1 MLSAHRD
8 RLDTSCPRKIWCTFG
23 GMVVRDL
30 ARGFLL
36 VGAACGSA
44 AECGAAAMGLRQSP
58 QNVLLIVLDDV
69 GTDLIGA
76 YEALETAQ
84 GRPPGLQASTPAI
97 DQLLAAQGVT
107 FSRAWTAPKCS
118 PTRAQILTG
127 LHPFHSG
134 IGAIVRAEPFVGARN
149 PGLYPEAVLLPQCL
163 RGASTPYTSAAVGKW
178 HLGDIVQLEADA
190 GHALGFPHGQ
200 WFEFYAGSRFNLE
213 PAYAGASANP
223 YFSWRKVYANSL
235 GAPTPCGPTGLPCEV
250 QVVAPPSRNYATA
263 DTAEDALALIP
274 TLPEPWFLY
283 VSFNAV
289 HAPYHVPPADL
300 PMAPCLPGAG
310 ASLPC
315 ALQVSNSAVS
325 RARCMMSSLDQQV
338 GRLIC
343 ASDPADT
350 TFILIGDNGSPQQAT
365 APPHD
370 PLHAKGT
377 MYEGGVR
384 VPLIVRS
391 PLIPPARRGAVEAK
405 LVCSVDLYPTVLEIG
420 GVPLSANTATDGV
433 SLVPYLVSDNAP
445 TLRWM
450 SYTEGFFP
458 NFRPTSAGVP
468 PAGYVC
474 HYQNQA
480 LRDGRFKL
488 IRRTRRDHQNNALI
502 LVSEE
507 FYDLGQGGPPD
518 TSVTPPAPTPDWFE
532 ANDLLASGAP
542 LTGEPREAYGRLGRA
557 LTARY
562 PTLVR

>member
-1 MLSAHRD
+1 VPLENLVYLGAMR
-8 RLDTSCPRKIWCTFG
+8 G
-23 GMVVRDL
+23 RDL
-30 ARGFLL
+30 FV
-36 VGAACGSA
+36 VGLFVGVV
-44 AECGAAAMGLRQSP
+44 CGAAAECEAALGSPTPPP

-69 GTDLIGA
+69 GTDLIGT
-76 YEALETAQ
+76 YETLEVSQ
-84 GRPPGLQASTPAI
+84 GRAPGLPASTPAI

-134 IGAIVRAEPFVGARN
+134 IGAIVRAEPFTGARN
-149 PGLYPEAVLLPQCL
+149 PGLFPEAELLPQQL
-163 RGASTPYTSAAVGKW
+163 RAAPTPYASAAVGKW
-178 HLGDIVQLEADA
+178 HLGDIVQLDDDP
-190 GHALGFPHGQ
+190 GHALGWPHGQ
-200 WFEFYAGSRFNLE
+200 WFEYYAGSRFNLE
-213 PAYAGASANP
+213 AANAGSSANP
-223 YFSWRKVYANSL
+223 YFSWRKVYASAN
-235 GAPTPCGPTGLPCEV
+235 GASTPCGPSSQACEV
-250 QVVAPPSRNYATA
+250 PVYAPPSRNYATA
-263 DTAEDALALIP
+263 DTAEDALALIA

-300 PMAPCLPGAG
+300 PTAPCLPGAG

-315 ALQVSNSAVS
+315 ALAVTNSVVE
-325 RARCMMSSLDQQV
+325 RARCMMSALDQQI

-350 TFILIGDNGSPQQAT
+350 TFILIGDNGSPQNAT
-365 APPHD
+365 AAPHD

-384 VPLIVRS
+384 VPLIIRS
-391 PLIPPARRGAVEAK
+391 PLVPPTRRGTVEPR
-405 LVCSVDLYPTVLEIG
+405 LVCSVDLHSTVLELAG
-420 GVPLSANTATDGV
+420 APAANTATDGV
-433 SLVPYLVSDNAP
+433 SLVPYLVAANAP

-450 SYTEGFFP
+450 SYSEGFFP
-458 NFRPTSAGVP
+458 NFRPTASGVP
-468 PAGYVC
+468 PPEYVC

-480 LRDGRFKL
+480 LRDLRFKL

-532 ANDLLASGAP
+532 QHDLLATGAP
-542 LTGEPREAYGRLGRA
+542 LVGAAREAYGRLSSTLA
-557 LTARY
+557 TRY
-562 PTLVR
+562 PSLVR

>member
-1 MLSAHRD
+1 MRGS
-8 RLDTSCPRKIWCTFG
+8 
-23 GMVVRDL
+23 DL
-30 ARGFLL
+30 FAVGLF
-36 VGAACGSA
+36 VGAVCGSA
-44 AECGAAAMGLRQSP
+44 AECEASSTGSTPPP
-58 QNVLLIVLDDV
+58 QNVMLIVLDDV

-84 GRPPGLQASTPAI
+84 GRAPGLPASTPAI

-134 IGAIVRAEPFVGARN
+134 VGAIVRASPFSGARN
-149 PGLYPEAVLLPQCL
+149 PGLFSEAVLLPQQL
-163 RGASTPYTSAAVGKW
+163 RAGPTPYASAAVGKW
-178 HLGDIVQLEADA
+178 HLGDIAQLEDDP
-190 GHALGFPHGQ
+190 GHALGSPHGQ
-200 WFEFYAGSRFNLE
+200 WFQFYAGSRFNLE
-213 PAYAGASANP
+213 AVSAGASSNV
-223 YFSWRKVYANSL
+223 YFSWRKVYANAL
-235 GAPTPCGPTGLPCEV
+235 GAPTPCGTSGSPCETPMI
-250 QVVAPPSRNYATA
+250 APPSRNYATA
-263 DTAEDALALIP
+263 DTAEDALALIA

-289 HAPYHVPPADL
+289 HAPYHVPPVDL
-300 PMAPCLPGAG
+300 PTAPCLPGAS
-310 ASLPC
+310 ASSPC
-315 ALQVSNSAVS
+315 ALEVSNSAVS
-325 RARCMMSSLDQQV
+325 RARCMMSALDQQI

-350 TFILIGDNGSPQQAT
+350 TFILIGDNGSPQSAT
-365 APPHD
+365 AAPHN

-391 PLIPPARRGAVEAK
+391 PLVPPARRGAVEER
-405 LVCSVDLYPTVLEIG
+405 LVSSVDLYPTVLEIAG
-420 GVPLSANTATDGV
+420 APLLPSTATDGV
-433 SLVPYLVSDNAP
+433 SLVPYLVDGAAP

-474 HYQNQA
+474 NYQNQA

-488 IRRTRRDHQNNALI
+488 IRRTRRDHQNQALI

-532 ANDLLASGAP
+532 TNDLIAGGAP
-542 LTGEPREAYGRLGRA
+542 LTGEPREAYGRLSEVMA
-557 LTARY
+557 TRY